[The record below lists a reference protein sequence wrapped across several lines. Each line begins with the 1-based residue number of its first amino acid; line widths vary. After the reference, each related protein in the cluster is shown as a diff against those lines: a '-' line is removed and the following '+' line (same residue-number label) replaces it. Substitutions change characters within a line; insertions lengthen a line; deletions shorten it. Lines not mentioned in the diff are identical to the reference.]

1 MISRPQGD
9 LKHTGHVGA
18 DGAFFGDVS
27 FLDGKYHQLPKQIVT
42 PYRAQEDSHSNHN
55 NNNSS
60 VDSIRKWNTNESKL
74 NIKNAINCGDNHE
87 YHEISDEDDFGP
99 LESPPFEV
107 SIDSF
112 VHLC

>member
-42 PYRAQEDSHSNHN
+42 PYRAQEDSNHN
-55 NNNSS
+55 NS
-60 VDSIRKWNTNESKL
+60 VTDSVSKWNNNQNKL
-74 NIKNAINCGDNHE
+74 NIKNVTNCGDNHE
-87 YHEISDEDDFGP
+87 YHEISDEDEFGP

-107 SIDSF
+107 LYD
-112 VHLC
+112 HLIQ

>member
-42 PYRAQEDSHSNHN
+42 PYRAQDDHLPYSQELGARNKWSLSEKKGSKNGCHSGDSS
-55 NNNSS
+55 
-60 VDSIRKWNTNESKL
+60 
-74 NIKNAINCGDNHE
+74 HE
-87 YHEISDEDDFGP
+87 YHEISDEEELAP

-107 SIDSF
+107 S
-112 VHLC
+112 